1 MTADDI
7 DDGLPRLPIFDGTK
21 QPQHR
26 PAPSKLTLTAYPDRA
41 ARPDKIPAAAEE
53 IRAVLARHGGADVE
67 IGNPRTTLEDLFLD
81 VVRDAQARPGRRA
94 RADRGA

>member
-26 PAPSKLTLTAYPDRA
+26 PAPSKLTLTAYDGGSDRA
-41 ARPDKIPAAAEE
+41 ATALNSADIPVNSNPDLRLQSWK
-53 IRAVLARHGGADVE
+53 RY
-67 IGNPRTTLEDLFLD
+67 NP
-81 VVRDAQARPGRRA
+81 
-94 RADRGA
+94 

>member
-26 PAPSKLTLTAYPDRA
+26 PAPTKLTLTAYPDSA
-41 ARPDKIPAAAEE
+41 ARPEKIPAAAE
-53 IRAVLARHGGADVE
+53 
-67 IGNPRTTLEDLFLD
+67 
-81 VVRDAQARPGRRA
+81 
-94 RADRGA
+94 